1 VTRRCS
7 LSAAI
12 LTVTSKRTRLHA
24 RLACKTGKQ
33 PSAKLRVWLERRGK
47 RTRKLLTN
55 LALSK
60 ARWRTF
66 AVPKRLYV
74 GDRIVMTV
82 AASKPIGLPSVQ
94 DTLTA
99 TKKLVRRA
107 APRASRRSA

>member
-1 VTRRCS
+1 MS
-7 LSAAI
+7 
-12 LTVTSKRTRLHA
+12 
-24 RLACKTGKQ
+24 
-33 PSAKLRVWLERRGK
+33 
-47 RTRKLLTN
+47 N

-66 AVPKRLYV
+66 AVHDRLYV

-99 TKKLVRRA
+99 TKKLVRRE
-107 APRASRRSA
+107 APRASSRSA